1 MVQTVVGLMLD
12 ATVIGVVF
20 QKLANANARANT
32 ARRLKESPALQN
44 FTNCLSIF
52 LLL

>member
-32 ARRLKESPALQN
+32 A
-44 FTNCLSIF
+44 FF
-52 LLL
+52 LNLEVCGLCRGMCMSNV